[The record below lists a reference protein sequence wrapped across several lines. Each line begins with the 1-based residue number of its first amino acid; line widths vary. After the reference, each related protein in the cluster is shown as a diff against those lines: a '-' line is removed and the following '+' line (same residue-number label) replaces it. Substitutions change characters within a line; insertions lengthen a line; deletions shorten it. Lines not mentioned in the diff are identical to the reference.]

1 MFYAEYVNLEFSV
14 ESYFDDPE
22 LKMNDFNMFKTN
34 NILCSTK
41 TSERP
46 KISWTVNGQVVDY
59 SNNLFIL
66 SVMEKRAYLESTISI
81 LNPKLLQPNTKL
93 VCTIKSSS
101 EKSKD
106 VTINTG

>member
-1 MFYAEYVNLEFSV
+1 MFYAEYVKLEFSV

-22 LKMNDFNMFKTN
+22 LKMNDFNMLKIN
-34 NILCSTK
+34 NISCSTR

-46 KISWTVNGQVVDY
+46 KISWTVNGHVVDH
-59 SNNLFIL
+59 SNGLFIL
-66 SVMEKRAYLESTISI
+66 SIIERRAYFESTISI
-81 LNPKLLQPNTKL
+81 AKPKFLQPNTKL

-106 VTINTG
+106 VTINRG